1 MRRNQ
6 RYYMA
11 NGFHGTETYVVVK
24 RGRVPTATMIAADK
38 RLCKQADCKC
48 GMSEASNPTDGQR
61 HGIQGEPE
69 LCLVND
75 GGNCWRLERR

>member
-11 NGFHGTETYVVVK
+11 NGFHHTETYVVAK
-24 RGRVPTATMIAADK
+24 RGRVSTAAMIAAEK
-38 RLCKQADCKC
+38 RLCKQDDCKC

-75 GGNCWRLERR
+75 GGGYWRLERR